1 MQDRRKHFGLALM
14 QVKFKYVNDKYDH
27 VLWMNVALSSCR
39 QQFFE
44 YHYTSVNWIH
54 IGVRHMRYFCQIQ
67 KKHQQTGRLGTL
79 FYVTPNQSNIFIL
92 LFE

>member
-44 YHYTSVNWIH
+44 YHYTSVN
-54 IGVRHMRYFCQIQ
+54 
-67 KKHQQTGRLGTL
+67 
-79 FYVTPNQSNIFIL
+79 
-92 LFE
+92 

>member
-67 KKHQQTGRLGTL
+67 KK
-79 FYVTPNQSNIFIL
+79 TPTNWKA
-92 LFE
+92 